1 MVATTRIVFIPNGIS
16 IGLSV
21 FEGLIGMPNGQT
33 KKERLH
39 HVTTSVA
46 LAHILYYAMKT
57 QIVCRGR
64 ERERVCAIPINEWP
78 RWSSLKYNST

>member
-33 KKERLH
+33 HRETTPRHDICSTSPHSIQCDEDKNCMSWKGTRARLRD
-39 HVTTSVA
+39 TYQRVA
-46 LAHILYYAMKT
+46 EME
-57 QIVCRGR
+57 Q
-64 ERERVCAIPINEWP
+64 
-78 RWSSLKYNST
+78 S